1 MVQEEV
7 EHHNLMVNIRNL
19 ARTAI
24 TARAT
29 NEDEKADIYEDFCLD
44 LQNRAVGQIDRVI
57 KQHMTDYSGARA
69 QVLRARLLAIR
80 RKVMADP
87 FAAVAEEMEMEKHC
101 WLLNAAQKTRFWLD
115 RYDDLVVAWYWS
127 FRGIMDIQA
136 FLAHEPMIFPD
147 AGDEQLGTKFSV
159 VSKPSDRIDASLLK
173 ERECRARS
181 PSQTTV

>member
-1 MVQEEV
+1 MPEY
-7 EHHNLMVNIRNL
+7 
-19 ARTAI
+19 
-24 TARAT
+24 
-29 NEDEKADIYEDFCLD
+29 K
-44 LQNRAVGQIDRVI
+44 
-57 KQHMTDYSGARA
+57 GARA

-80 RKVMADP
+80 GKIMTDP
-87 FAAVAEEMEMEKHC
+87 FTAVAEKMEMEKHY

-136 FLAHEPMIFPD
+136 TLAHEPMKSPD
-147 AGDEQLGTKFSV
+147 VGDGQLGTEFSV

-181 PSQTTV
+181 PSQTTVWAVLC